1 MKFLGQIKMEILN
14 ILRSRFLLVICI
26 LVASVSVIIP
36 VINYFTQ
43 TTVIE
48 HGGGAVRPL
57 PMPVDAVYYS
67 KAAALDIDIFPPDM
81 GQEPIVVDGIRIE
94 ADNPFYW
101 QIKGMQQEM
110 EAMETDK
117 NRFSE
122 PEVLDLVLSIMEE
135 EIKLYVN
142 FAKNIV
148 KPTDYRVELAWR
160 SMQYVHDKFIYEHND
175 VPEDK
180 LLEAV
185 MYRMGVDPENFKKKY
200 IDITPEEK
208 LAALDQLEDKLN
220 TLYSIVENNDFP
232 KYIEWRIQLEHENIA
247 NMEEQIAIHEQA
259 IIENPSQEDSLNE
272 IIENLK
278 RQIDLIKTNTIPILE
293 LRLERNIIPG
303 EDIWQNSALSDIENS
318 RNQISW
324 TEIVPEE
331 EFFKNTWLVQQYG
344 TYQKYV
350 NAMQSQIDELN
361 KTILIAQNSLDANE
375 PDMKYVPGGSRNR
388 TVSFLDYS
396 VFVAL
401 LAVLLGG
408 WLMASEFQQ
417 GTIRLLLIRPKTRVK
432 ILMAKFISALLIC
445 LGIYITGSILNLV
458 TNGICFGFSDYTYP
472 NYTVSGQIN
481 FFAYY
486 FPKMFA
492 CIITILFSYS
502 VAFMLS
508 VVVKI
513 AAVAIAVPIAAFIGS
528 SIMMS
533 IFTYSRSM
541 NWIAYTPIPYV
552 QISSFFVPYSIVQHI
567 IQRGIPLN
575 LTYGIIMLLAISI
588 LCIAASVFVFKTRD
602 ITN

>member
-1 MKFLGQIKMEILN
+1 
-14 ILRSRFLLVICI
+14 
-26 LVASVSVIIP
+26 
-36 VINYFTQ
+36 
-43 TTVIE
+43 
-48 HGGGAVRPL
+48 
-57 PMPVDAVYYS
+57 
-67 KAAALDIDIFPPDM
+67 M

-324 TEIVPEE
+324 TEIVPRKN
-331 EFFKNTWLVQQYG
+331 FKNTWLVQQYG

-445 LGIYITGSILNLV
+445 PGIYITGSILNLV

-513 AAVAIAVPIAAFIGS
+513 AALPLLFLLPLYRQQHNDEYIYLQQIHELDCI
-528 SIMMS
+528 
-533 IFTYSRSM
+533 Y
-541 NWIAYTPIPYV
+541 PIPYV

-567 IQRGIPLN
+567 IQRGIPQSDLWYN
-575 LTYGIIMLLAISI
+575 N
-588 LCIAASVFVFKTRD
+588 AAGYFYTVYSRICVCV
-602 ITN
+602 